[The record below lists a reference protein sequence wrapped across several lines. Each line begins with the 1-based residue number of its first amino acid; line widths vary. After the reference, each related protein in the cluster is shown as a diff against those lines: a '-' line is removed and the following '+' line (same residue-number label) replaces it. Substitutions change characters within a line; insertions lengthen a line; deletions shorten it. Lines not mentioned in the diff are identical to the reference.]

1 MTSGSNQTEV
11 PAQGTGF
18 ALPFRRL
25 LLVLTAAICMAGG
38 MAAGIVIQKQIAHD
52 ATAAPPEATADS
64 DNSNLHAESADLA
77 NEAGPSASASVIA
90 EVAEEAFPA
99 GDQELGEHELGDQ
112 RVAGQSMSDNA
123 INDGLM
129 EMKDDP
135 LPEMAASRKNESS
148 PESMNQHAPSPQA
161 PTLAET
167 PHASPQSPPVQP
179 FKSASTGGSAEH
191 KAVPPDLVSP
201 FRSSDE
207 SVLEEADF
215 AFQAENFRKA
225 REGYLREFYTT
236 TNSSDSLLILKI
248 ALCEEMLG
256 NLRGAQSAYRKLLEV
271 ATHPAI
277 RVAGFQGQARIWTA
291 SGRSELATASLFR
304 VLLEGTYTGTDKSML
319 HQLAWLTSAR
329 VKLPSVT
336 GIAADPFLRD
346 ELFLSPNLE
355 LRPRHLIQ
363 TLNQILSVPESN
375 SPKVRPGVNIVRKTG
390 MTPDDIVISFRFDRT
405 NLDHVLNRVS
415 QATGIPIRA
424 ATETPAQLGTS
435 TLEPHCV
442 DLPLSVALDAL
453 LEPVECIWTWQESG
467 VEVIPAKIANVN
479 QISEYRRQAATRL
492 LQLAIG
498 SAPKHMDSVASQ
510 IELARLQAMFGDT
523 VSASIALQNVIERTS
538 RSPYLSNAWFN
549 LAKLYLSQGRPRD
562 SSTAFYRAA
571 DMMGGET
578 LECVCYLYAG
588 RIHLE
593 ADDPRAATTP
603 LTRAVSLSIG
613 TRHEALISLQ
623 LASAYL
629 MLNHFQRANSILMDH
644 RIVLEAPA
652 VRDQAAFLSS
662 LAHYRSTIDD
672 NERFRAGTNVIA
684 TMTNLDMKQCF
695 GGHWSWLIGTTYRD
709 TGMTSASIQTFQN
722 CLISSYPFPLQNK
735 MRSALLSDAPE
746 LLSKLP
752 SGKHAVAD
760 VQTPESFHIDS
771 LLVEAQSAYRQSRFD
786 DAIQLCR
793 DILNQKASQ
802 PDQHRRALKLMGQS
816 YQSQG
821 KYEESV
827 QCFTGVVPEAAPAQP
842 ATSAGLIQ
850 GGVR

>member
-1 MTSGSNQTEV
+1 MSRGNNQTEV
-11 PAQGTGF
+11 PAQGGGF

-38 MAAGIVIQKQIAHD
+38 MAVGIVIQKKIADD
-52 ATAAPPEATADS
+52 ATAANKEVTADPTVS
-64 DNSNLHAESADLA
+64 IDIAESADNISHA
-77 NEAGPSASASVIA
+77 EPTASAPTAPDLRQEKFA
-90 EVAEEAFPA
+90 E
-99 GDQELGEHELGDQ
+99 GDQELGEHELAEKQGGSPSTSDQ
-112 RVAGQSMSDNA
+112 S
-123 INDGLM
+123 INDDVM
-129 EMKDDP
+129 EMQDDQSIDL
-135 LPEMAASRKNESS
+135 LPPPKGS
-148 PESMNQHAPSPQA
+148 PSESMVQQ
-161 PTLAET
+161 T
-167 PHASPQSPPVQP
+167 PLTHPAVPPDTSGTSPQSPMAQP
-179 FKSASTGGSAEH
+179 FKTANAGGSAEG

-201 FRSSDE
+201 FLTDDE
-207 SVLEEADF
+207 KVLEEADF

-225 REGYLREFYTT
+225 REGYLREFYNT
-236 TNSSDSLLILKI
+236 TNSNDSLLILKI

-291 SGRSELATASLFR
+291 SGRIELATTSLFR
-304 VLLEGTYTGTDKSML
+304 VLLEGTDLGPNNSLL

-346 ELFLSPNLE
+346 DLFLSPKLE
-355 LRPRHLIQ
+355 LRPRQLIQ
-363 TLNQILSVPESN
+363 ELTQILSGPGHN
-375 SPKVRPGVNIVRKTG
+375 GPKVRPGVNVVKKNGT
-390 MTPDDIVISFRFDRT
+390 TPDDIVISFRFERT
-405 NLDHVLNRVS
+405 HLGHILTRIS
-415 QATGIPIRA
+415 QATGVSIRA
-424 ATETPAQLGTS
+424 SADIPAQFTTS
-435 TLEPHCV
+435 TLEPYSI
-442 DLPLSVALDAL
+442 DLPMSVALDAL
-453 LEPVECIWTWQESG
+453 LEPVECIWTWQETG
-467 VEVIPAKIANVN
+467 IEVIPTKIANVD
-479 QISEYRRQAATRL
+479 QITEYRRTAAIRL
-492 LQLAIG
+492 LQLAIKT
-498 SAPKHMDSVASQ
+498 APHQMDSVASQ

-523 VSASIALQNVIERTS
+523 VPASIALQNVIERTS

-562 SSTAFYRAA
+562 ATAAFYRAA
-571 DMMGGET
+571 DMMGGES
-578 LECVCYLYAG
+578 LECICYLYAG

-593 ADDPRAATTP
+593 ADDARAATTP
-603 LTRAVSLSIG
+603 LTRALSLSIG

-629 MLNHFQRANSILMDH
+629 MLNHFQRANSILLDH
-644 RIVLEAPA
+644 RVVLEAPT

-662 LAHYRSTIDD
+662 LTHYRATIDE

-695 GGHWSWLIGTTYRD
+695 GGHWNWLIGVTYRD
-709 TGMTSASIQTFQN
+709 TGMTSAAIQTFQN

-735 MRSALLSDAPE
+735 MRAALLADAPE
-746 LLSKLP
+746 LLSRLP

-760 VQTPESFHIDS
+760 VQTPESFQIDS
-771 LLVEAQSAYRQSRFD
+771 LQVEAQSAYRQSRFD

-793 DILNQKASQ
+793 DILNQKAALPEQ
-802 PDQHRRALKLMGQS
+802 RRRALKLMGQS

-827 QCFTGVVPEAAPAQP
+827 QCFTGVIPPATPAQP
-842 ATSAGLIQ
+842 ATSASLIQ
-850 GGVR
+850 GGIQ